1 MTESV
6 NEVLGAEGLVDSVR
20 ASDASNSQAAE
31 YLFHASAEDFKKIP
45 GSPIAYWS
53 SGNTKKAFIENKKL
67 SDILHPKAG
76 LATGDN
82 NIFQR
87 IWFEVA
93 LSNIKFDCIDNNDS
107 RESPEKWYPCHSG
120 GDFRKWYGNQEAI
133 VNWQFDGKEIR
144 GFKHADGRQK
154 SRPQNTQFFFKE
166 GLTWTKLS
174 SGNFAARYRPK
185 GFVFDD
191 TGRSAF
197 SEHDDEL
204 HIVTLGAV
212 DSCCG
217 TFFLKILNPSM
228 SFTSGDVSNVPMPK
242 NTSIDTKV
250 KELINQHRN
259 DWDTYETSWD
269 FTENPLIQLHT
280 QNPAQTL
287 SETYQVWRDSNQ
299 ATIAEMKKLEEE
311 NNRLFIDAYGLQDE
325 LTPEVPL
332 EEITL
337 TVNPRYRYGGKA
349 SDDELAQRFQ
359 SNTVCELISYAVG
372 CMMGRYSLDRTG
384 LVYAHAGNE
393 GFVDLVNEGVYETFA
408 ADDDGII
415 PLTDQ
420 EWFVD
425 DVTNRVQEFVK
436 TVWGEAQLYDN
447 LAFIAESLGLY
458 AIKPKNNE
466 SALDTIRRYL
476 STKFYK
482 DHMQTYKKRPIYW
495 LFSSGKQKAFECL
508 VYLHRYNEGTLS
520 RMRTEYVIKLMGKYQ
535 TFAEQLQNQIESADT
550 TTQANK
556 LKKELTALQKKQA
569 EISAFDEQLK
579 QFADKQIA
587 LDLDDGVKVNYGKFG
602 DLLVDVKAI
611 VGKAKK

>member
-1 MTESV
+1 
-6 NEVLGAEGLVDSVR
+6 
-20 ASDASNSQAAE
+20 
-31 YLFHASAEDFKKIP
+31 
-45 GSPIAYWS
+45 
-53 SGNTKKAFIENKKL
+53 
-67 SDILHPKAG
+67 
-76 LATGDN
+76 
-82 NIFQR
+82 
-87 IWFEVA
+87 
-93 LSNIKFDCIDNNDS
+93 
-107 RESPEKWYPCHSG
+107 
-120 GDFRKWYGNQEAI
+120 
-133 VNWQFDGKEIR
+133 
-144 GFKHADGRQK
+144 
-154 SRPQNTQFFFKE
+154 
-166 GLTWTKLS
+166 
-174 SGNFAARYRPK
+174 
-185 GFVFDD
+185 
-191 TGRSAF
+191 
-197 SEHDDEL
+197 
-204 HIVTLGAV
+204 
-212 DSCCG
+212 
-217 TFFLKILNPSM
+217 
-228 SFTSGDVSNVPMPK
+228 
-242 NTSIDTKV
+242 
-250 KELINQHRN
+250 
-259 DWDTYETSWD
+259 
-269 FTENPLIQLHT
+269 
-280 QNPAQTL
+280 
-287 SETYQVWRDSNQ
+287 
-299 ATIAEMKKLEEE
+299 
-311 NNRLFIDAYGLQDE
+311 
-325 LTPEVPL
+325 
-332 EEITL
+332 
-337 TVNPRYRYGGKA
+337 
-349 SDDELAQRFQ
+349 
-359 SNTVCELISYAVG
+359 
-372 CMMGRYSLDRTG
+372 
-384 LVYAHAGNE
+384 VYAHAGNE